1 MMLNTNNLKFLS
13 MKKTVI
19 LLLVALLL
27 AGCYQ
32 RDRSYDGKLPLGTRV
47 VIIDGCEYIY
57 DSYRL
62 AHKGNCKYCKAR
74 REIEQD
80 SLIAKLKQ

>member
-1 MMLNTNNLKFLS
+1 
-13 MKKTVI
+13 MKKTMI
-19 LLLVALLL
+19 LLLATLLL
-27 AGCYQ
+27 AGCYK
-32 RDRSYDGKLPLGTRV
+32 RDWSYSGKLPFGTRV
-47 VIIDGCEYIY
+47 VIIDGCEYIC

>member
-1 MMLNTNNLKFLS
+1 
-13 MKKTVI
+13 MKKT
-19 LLLVALLL
+19 LLLLLAALTL

-32 RDRSYDGKLPLGTRV
+32 RDRSYDGKLPLGTTV

-80 SLIAKLKQ
+80 SLVARLKR